1 MARCNNGRMPRITP
15 RGPECALAYY
25 LLWPGGLVGAERESR
40 VEFNGASIEPT
51 RREKIR
57 ADIARRTR
65 RACAHLG
72 EDDFRRLVD
81 DMTDR
86 QIKGEL
92 RANQNW
98 LLD

>member
-1 MARCNNGRMPRITP
+1 M
-15 RGPECALAYY
+15 
-25 LLWPGGLVGAERESR
+25 GAEREPR
-40 VEFNGASIEPT
+40 VEFVGASVEPN

-57 ADIARRTR
+57 ADIARRTK
-65 RACAHLG
+65 RACSHLG

>member
-1 MARCNNGRMPRITP
+1 
-15 RGPECALAYY
+15 
-25 LLWPGGLVGAERESR
+25 
-40 VEFNGASIEPT
+40 VEPN

-57 ADIARRTR
+57 ADIARRTK
-65 RACAHLG
+65 RACSHLG